1 MRPVRVSQTGTG
13 STNPVPLDIYIAPF
27 NVSIGVTVS
36 GTVTYKLQYT
46 YDDVFS
52 ASYVASSGNWNDSV
66 DMVSKTTA
74 SNTSINNPVTAVR
87 LTVTAG
93 TGTVNGVIIQSG
105 GMV

>member
-13 STNPVPLDIYIAPF
+13 STNPVPLDTYIAPF
-27 NVSIGVTVS
+27 NVSIGATVS

-46 YDDVFS
+46 YDDVQ
-52 ASYVASSGNWNDSV
+52 AADYVAASGNWSDSV
-66 DMVSKTTA
+66 DMVDKVAA

-93 TGTVNGVIIQSG
+93 TGTVNGVILQSG
-105 GMV
+105 GQ